1 MDGGRIAPHDRA
13 RVSRIRGRGGTL
25 PRRHP
30 EAGGDR
36 HPEPGSGQYRTGLPV
51 LLFLGQRYLAMLPF
65 SRHSKANQ
73 ADLASP
79 HPTIP

>member
-13 RVSRIRGRGGTL
+13 RVSRIGGREGTL

-36 HPEPGSGQYRTGLPV
+36 HPEPGSGQ
-51 LLFLGQRYLAMLPF
+51 
-65 SRHSKANQ
+65 
-73 ADLASP
+73 
-79 HPTIP
+79 